1 MACSKC
7 FVGQTFLSAKRQ
19 QTKRYGPRAAL
30 TLVEVT
36 VTLAIIGV
44 LVMIVTQCMVMSL
57 RERGRI
63 ASQQAAQELAAN
75 TLEAARAQPW
85 EELDKAWADAQTLP
99 AEMADLL
106 SEGKIVVTVEPRQPE
121 SQTRRVTVEVRW
133 QVEPGQEPRSV
144 RLTTVLSPR
153 TAKKA
158 GDKQ

>member
-1 MACSKC
+1 MPGNSY
-7 FVGQTFLSAKRQ
+7 FVGQTFLSAKKRQ
-19 QTKRYGPRAAL
+19 TRMSAPRAAL

-36 VTLAIIGV
+36 ITLAIIGI
-44 LVMIVTQCMVMSL
+44 LVVIVTQCMVMSL
-57 RERGRI
+57 RERGRM

-85 EELDKAWADAQTLP
+85 EKLDKTWADTQTLP

-106 SEGKIVVTVEPRQPE
+106 PEGKIVVTVEPGQPE

-133 QVEPGQEPRSV
+133 QVEPDQEPRSV
-144 RLTTVLSPR
+144 RLTTVLSAR

-158 GDKQ
+158 GGNP